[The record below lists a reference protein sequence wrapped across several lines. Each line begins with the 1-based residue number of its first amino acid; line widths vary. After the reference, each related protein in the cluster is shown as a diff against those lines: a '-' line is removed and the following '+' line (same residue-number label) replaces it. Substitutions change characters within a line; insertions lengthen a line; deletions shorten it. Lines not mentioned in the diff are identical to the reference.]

1 MISAAIRVIAR
12 AAAIRV
18 EEAAVTAGPS
28 TWAKGKA
35 RATQPRP
42 VTAASSSTLPL
53 QSSFQTREGQS
64 ESDKSAKVG
73 PSQPPASAPDHAEL
87 SSTLMQTATE
97 LRHSPPKENGNRGEE
112 DDRRSREH
120 TPATFLS
127 DGRNIR
133 SAETNSGYDTTIS
146 PPEHPYPTLA
156 SESANETAPP
166 EPSTRSHL
174 ASELPLGDGVS
185 PADPKAPGSSTV
197 QGSSDPRIEIPTEDD
212 DVIGDLVLV
221 RLCYNDQFFRR
232 QSFYEH
238 RKSHHPA

>member
-18 EEAAVTAGPS
+18 EEAAVTA
-28 TWAKGKA
+28 
-35 RATQPRP
+35 
-42 VTAASSSTLPL
+42 ASSSTLPL
-53 QSSFQTREGQS
+53 QPSIQTREGQS
-64 ESDKSAKVG
+64 ESEKSAKVG
-73 PSQPPASAPDHAEL
+73 PSQPPASALPDHAEL

-156 SESANETAPP
+156 SESTNETSPP
-166 EPSTRSHL
+166 EPSKTSHL

-197 QGSSDPRIEIPTEDD
+197 QGSSDPRIEMATEDD
-212 DVIGDLVLV
+212 DVIGYLVLV
-221 RLCYNDQFFRR
+221 RLCHNDHIFRR
-232 QSFYEH
+232 QFFYEH